1 MGDFEMNFLLKLSGH
16 TDSTQK
22 RALQHGSFTY
32 EKDTS
37 DWSYQR
43 SQRKVR
49 LLGAAL
55 LGAGGL
61 LCFALGWAR
70 QLTDYSG
77 RFAVQLCSLQAG
89 RSPFGFALPAL

>member
-1 MGDFEMNFLLKLSGH
+1 MGDFEMNFLFNLSGH

-37 DWSYQR
+37 NWSYQR

-55 LGAGGL
+55 LGAGVL
-61 LCFALGWAR
+61 LCFALYFFREGSGGKLGWAQ
-70 QLTDYSG
+70 QLY
-77 RFAVQLCSLQAG
+77 
-89 RSPFGFALPAL
+89 